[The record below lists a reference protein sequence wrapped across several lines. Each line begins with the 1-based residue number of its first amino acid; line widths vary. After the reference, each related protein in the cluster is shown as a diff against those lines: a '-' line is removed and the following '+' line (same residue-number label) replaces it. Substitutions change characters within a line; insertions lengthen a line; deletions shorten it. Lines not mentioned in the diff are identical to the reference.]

1 MSYKNLIIV
10 PKSGNVQKCPEKCP
24 KSMLTNIFNIFWI
37 SKHYGLKSL
46 FQNLFSKAPHGF

>member
-24 KSMLTNIFNIFWI
+24 KIMLTNIFKIFWI
-37 SKHYGLKSL
+37 SKHYANKSL
-46 FQNLFSKAPHGF
+46 SKIFICKASHGF